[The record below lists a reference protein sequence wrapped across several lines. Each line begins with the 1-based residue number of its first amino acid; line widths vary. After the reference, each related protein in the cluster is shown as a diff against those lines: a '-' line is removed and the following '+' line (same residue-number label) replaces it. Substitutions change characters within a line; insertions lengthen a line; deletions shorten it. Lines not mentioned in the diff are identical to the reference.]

1 MLKPCALQTPQKT
14 ELRPVTVRAQGA
26 EVAPAR
32 EVEVAAD
39 MTAPTAETAAADTD
53 PTAPEDAEATAETAI
68 EMAAGTSFASIT
80 SVAIAVMAT
89 DASSPMTPE
98 ADDIKLNPKMCQ
110 RSYFNMNKFLRK
122 CNHALVS
129 IITSMLL
136 LKRETFKIRQEVD
149 IVFFS
154 SQKKTIGDFNITATL
169 LLRAFPQHFRTTNRS
184 SFCAKMNS

>member
-1 MLKPCALQTPQKT
+1 MLNPCALQTQQKT

-110 RSYFNMNKFLRK
+110 RSYFNINKFLRK

-136 LKRETFKIRQEVD
+136 LSAKPSRFGKKSIQFSFSPKKRMGILILQLPHHYSL
-149 IVFFS
+149 I
-154 SQKKTIGDFNITATL
+154 
-169 LLRAFPQHFRTTNRS
+169 LRAFPNTFARQTDLLS
-184 SFCAKMNS
+184 VPK